1 MWVLKFSKYLVTQ
14 FFPPWVSEGN
24 DLPFFFLKKRI
35 KLTFTKKYAKDLYT
49 DVSKII
55 QFFYFRFA
63 LPKRKFGL
71 IWIRMLFSEFE
82 WCYFVAVC
90 LIEIII
96 TCSLLSVNNSPPVL
110 FACINDT
117 QQWSV
122 IHSHLTAIQVCDA
135 WIMDLM
141 SSTEISAVNTLV
153 S

>member
-24 DLPFFFLKKRI
+24 DLPLFFLKKRI

-82 WCYFVAVC
+82 WCYFVVFC

-96 TCSLLSVNNSPPVL
+96 RCSLLSVNNSPLYYLHV
-110 FACINDT
+110 
-117 QQWSV
+117 SM
-122 IHSHLTAIQVCDA
+122 IHNNGRWYILIWQPYRYVMPGL
-135 WIMDLM
+135 WIWCRPQKSPL
-141 SSTEISAVNTLV
+141 
-153 S
+153 

>member
-82 WCYFVAVC
+82 WCYFVVVC

-96 TCSLLSVNNSPPVL
+96 RCNLLSVNNSPPVL